1 MMCYLAAATL
11 AVGMLAATPQAPQWE
26 PSYTKALAETR
37 TGNSPLL
44 VVLESP
50 KSKDGRVDAKL
61 LSENSVSGKEYELL
75 RPYRLCR
82 VDVTT
87 QYGRKVAKAFRA
99 NSFPHVAII
108 DKTGSLV
115 LYRKSGKVDAANWE
129 ATLTRYKSGERPKAR
144 PVTHVTYSPIK
155 PATYS
160 SPFPVSS
167 CPNCQRNSF

>member
-1 MMCYLAAATL
+1 MMCYLAAATV
-11 AVGMLAATPQAPQWE
+11 AVGMLAATPHTPEWE

-50 KSKDGRVDAKL
+50 SSKDGRVDAKL
-61 LSENSVSGKEYELL
+61 MSENTVKGKEYELL

-87 QYGRKVAKAFRA
+87 PYGRKVAKAFGA
-99 NSFPHVAII
+99 NRFPHVAII

-115 LYRKSGKVDAANWE
+115 LYRKTGKIDAADWE

-144 PVTHVTYSPIK
+144 PVTHVTYSPIE
-155 PATYS
+155 PAVYS
-160 SPFPVSS
+160 SPFPASS
-167 CPNCQRNSF
+167 CPNCQRRSF